1 MTNRQNIDN
10 QRGEVTFRRKLVQQ
24 QVEEKPVFE
33 DEFSKTDIERILKE
47 RMDVTLRAMEELK
60 NREVI
65 LSPYL
70 EIGAERGQRSLVM
83 ETDLNLHG
91 AALDL
96 SYDMLKSCEYYK
108 DVFEKK
114 LPVRVCTDLYCLP
127 FKTGSIP
134 FVFCYQTLHHFP
146 DPLPVVDEL
155 HRVLTP
161 GGAFMFDEEPFKRG
175 FHLNLYRTRKVF
187 SNQHRSRGVFRKVFD
202 HLFAELSCNEEEH
215 GVIENDN
222 ISTAEWR
229 KTFSSFPVKE
239 VKLRSPGRVV
249 SDLYGHKFSLN
260 YILNYIWG
268 GEISGICKKSGDPV
282 PVDYSVV
289 DAFTCPLCLTDGSE
303 PDLKNADDR
312 FVCEGCATEY
322 PVVNNVIFLLK
333 PDQLESLYPE
343 ICSGE

>member
-1 MTNRQNIDN
+1 MTDRQNIDN
-10 QRGEVTFRRKLVQQ
+10 QRGEVIFRRKLVQQ

-60 NREVI
+60 RKGIE
-65 LSPYL
+65 LAPYL

-91 AALDL
+91 AAIDL

-108 DVFEKK
+108 DVFKKK

-127 FKTGSIP
+127 FKPGSIP

-146 DPLPVVDEL
+146 DPFPVVDEL
-155 HRVLTP
+155 HRILTP

-175 FHLNLYRTRKVF
+175 FHLSLYRTKKVF

-202 HLFAELSCNEEEH
+202 HLFAEISCNEEEH

-229 KTFSSFPVKE
+229 RTFSSFPV
-239 VKLRSPGRVV
+239 
-249 SDLYGHKFSLN
+249 
-260 YILNYIWG
+260 
-268 GEISGICKKSGDPV
+268 
-282 PVDYSVV
+282 
-289 DAFTCPLCLTDGSE
+289 
-303 PDLKNADDR
+303 
-312 FVCEGCATEY
+312 
-322 PVVNNVIFLLK
+322 
-333 PDQLESLYPE
+333 
-343 ICSGE
+343 